1 MYASLFTCGKV
12 ASKLFVGCTFCPES
26 VFVLPWDG
34 NEKGYIS
41 VKYGVKHDFKMAS
54 PEETQ

>member
-1 MYASLFTCGKV
+1 MQVVHGLFAYGKV
-12 ASKLFVGCTFCPES
+12 ALKLFVECTFCPES

-34 NEKGYIS
+34 NERGYIS
-41 VKYGVKHDFKMAS
+41 GKHDFKMAP